1 MRFSTHVASVE
12 DFCLALLQI
21 PAGSLFRHNDA
32 GDLPALGR
40 PQRWLL
46 TNREQGK
53 TGKSYR
59 SRTSRGSCPAD
70 CLIYPICYA
79 SVGPISW
86 HWKALGKWFKRGA
99 KAMDWRAVLE
109 MAKATSHLVSWTYT
123 HWDWR
128 RYRKTLLRANALGMT
143 INVSTE
149 DPAEAVK
156 AFRAGLPVTLVA
168 PPTQRRPLDLDGIP
182 GYICPALLQEGFTCD
197 DCGNGSP
204 LCARADR
211 HFIVVFPAH
220 GSRANKVWSLIKPL
234 WEHWWSSRGEQP
246 PC

>member
-1 MRFSTHVASVE
+1 MFGTPHHGDDLYSNLRTGALTREAFDMAMAIARYDPREDCTAHVDAYK
-12 DFCLALLQI
+12 
-21 PAGSLFRHNDA
+21 RHN
-32 GDLPALGR
+32 
-40 PQRWLL
+40 
-46 TNREQGK
+46 
-53 TGKSYR
+53 
-59 SRTSRGSCPAD
+59 
-70 CLIYPICYA
+70 
-79 SVGPISW
+79 
-86 HWKALGKWFKRGA
+86 
-99 KAMDWRAVLE
+99 AVLE